1 MNASTIG
8 KGLVLTAT
16 FALSLLGLGVGI
28 DDKGVK
34 LAGPTEAQAH
44 DTNNV
49 CWEQWDD
56 VTAKQQSYH
65 KYKNSFFSAS
75 KLKNGAIVKCE
86 DSGGGAFNSQGYDGP
101 CWNWR
106 SRCGTNYNRLD
117 EVFAD
122 HGHFWWE
129 EGIMDQSTA
138 TLCDPTPLVD
148 NDDSGY
154 VKPGQGYSNGNC
166 PPDSFYTN
174 LPIRHMHQHVRSTA
188 ITVWSENWSDHKPTI
203 MDVEYIQFLPPENNP
218 TCLPAPNPNPCTKA
232 KLSIKNGPL
241 ANDWM
246 VWDQIPPNE
255 PIPGQPG
262 QYYWYDIR
270 DWSFE
275 VERVE
280 VTEATNE
287 GAYPLLGGIYYSTP
301 SVSGWGMID
310 ICGNNACSST
320 ESCTSCPEDCAVCA
334 VPNATYKA
342 TSTSG
347 CTGSAPNCVAQS
359 WGVDLNDNTGYKWT
373 VDGGTGGL
381 SNLYVKVA
389 SPSGTR
395 RMSLWVN
402 GTQIFVLQTD
412 ATQSPRP
419 TGKELGP
426 FTATLRSGTN
436 TIELKDDQGTAELD
450 VHHVR
455 LDTSPPEQTIAAN
468 TVTGCTNAA
477 DCTLQSWGIDLNA
490 DTGYL
495 FTLEGGAV
503 GGVTNVAVKVA
514 SESGTR
520 SMDLFLHG
528 DLLETITTDATD
540 SPRSTGKEF
549 GPFRVQLSPG
559 TNSLELIDSQGTEEL
574 DVLQARTNNKV
585 PDFTYLAQSTLDCTG
600 TDCTRQTWGIDLN
613 ANTGYHWDALGGST
627 GGPAKLYVKVAS
639 PSGTRSMS
647 LRHNGNLVA
656 VITASSSTS
665 PRPTGRELGPFNV
678 TLDGSS
684 NSVELWDDQGTAE
697 LDVHYLRV
705 AE

>member
-1 MNASTIG
+1 MNARTIG

-16 FALSLLGLGVGI
+16 FALGILGLGVGI
-28 DDKGVK
+28 DDKGVN

-44 DTNNV
+44 DTTSV

-56 VTAKQQSYH
+56 VWAKENSYR
-65 KYKNSFFSAS
+65 KFKSTFFGAS
-75 KLKNGAIVKCE
+75 QLQNGEIVECE
-86 DSGGGAFNSQGYDGP
+86 GSGAFNAQGYDGP
-101 CWNWR
+101 CWTWR
-106 SRCGTNYNRLD
+106 TRCGTNYIRME
-117 EVFAD
+117 EVYAG
-122 HGHFWWE
+122 HGHFEWKA
-129 EGIMDQSTA
+129 GVLDIPPAVACYPNRS
-138 TLCDPTPLVD
+138 LDPENYGFVM
-148 NDDSGY
+148 
-154 VKPGQGYSNGNC
+154 PGQGYSDGNC

-174 LPIRHMHQHVRSTA
+174 LPIRHMHQHEKDTA
-188 ITVWSENWSDHKPTI
+188 ITVWSENWNDHEPTV
-203 MDVEYIQFLPPENNP
+203 MDVEYIQFPPPKNNP
-218 TCLPAPNPNPCTKA
+218 TCLPNQDPTCTKA

-246 VWDQIPPNE
+246 VWDQIPPNA
-255 PIPGQPG
+255 PIPGQPDE
-262 QYYWYDIR
+262 YYWYDVR
-270 DWSFE
+270 DWAFE
-275 VERVE
+275 VERIE
-280 VTEATNE
+280 VTQATNE
-287 GAYPLLGGIYYSTP
+287 GAFPLLGGIYYSTP

-320 ESCTSCPEDCAVCA
+320 ESCTTCPEDCAVCA

-347 CTGSAPNCVAQS
+347 CTGSAPNCVAQP
-359 WGVDLNDNTGYKWT
+359 WGIDLNDNTGYKWT

-402 GTQIFVLQTD
+402 GTQISVLQTNS
-412 ATQSPRP
+412 TESPRP
-419 TGKELGP
+419 TGKEFGP

-436 TIELKDDQGTAELD
+436 IIELKDDQGTAELD
-450 VHHVR
+450 AHHVR
-455 LDTSPPEQTIAAN
+455 LDMSPPEQTIAAN
-468 TVTGCTNAA
+468 TVTRCTNAA
-477 DCTLQSWGIDLNA
+477 DCTLESWGIDLN
-490 DTGYL
+490 DFTGYL
-495 FTLEGGAV
+495 FTLQGGAV
-503 GGVTNVAVKVA
+503 GGVTNVSVKVA

-528 DLLETITTDATD
+528 DQLETITTDATD
-540 SPRSTGKEF
+540 SPRPTGKEF
-549 GPFRVQLSPG
+549 GPFRIRLSPG
-559 TNSLELIDSQGTEEL
+559 TNSFELIDNQGTAEF
-574 DVLQARTNNKV
+574 DVLQARTNNNV
-585 PDFTYLAQSTLDCTG
+585 PDFTYLAHSTQDCTG
-600 TDCTRQTWGIDLN
+600 PDCTRQTWGIDLN

-665 PRPTGRELGPFNV
+665 PRPTGREFGPFNV
-678 TLDGSS
+678 TLDASA